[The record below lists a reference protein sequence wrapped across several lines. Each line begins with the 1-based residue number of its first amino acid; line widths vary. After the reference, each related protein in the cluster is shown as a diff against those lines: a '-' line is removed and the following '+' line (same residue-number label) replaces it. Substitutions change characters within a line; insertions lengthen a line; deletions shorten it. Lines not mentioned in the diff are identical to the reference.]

1 MKTVCSVKIK
11 KLAKYEKEWRRRVEE
26 ERQAIDP
33 ATRFQAEN
41 KKLIA
46 DNMRS
51 VTALSILVR
60 QSINQISGRSVIIC
74 SYLCSSFFSIT
85 VCSKY

>member
-1 MKTVCSVKIK
+1 MRSEEHAKQLMKTVCSVKIK

-51 VTALSILVR
+51 VRALSVP
-60 QSINQISGRSVIIC
+60 
-74 SYLCSSFFSIT
+74 
-85 VCSKY
+85 